1 VITLRVRLGHGKGAD
16 RYQCTRQTWEE
27 STGEFLMGQGEDSD
41 VGDTGGSDVAELSLG
56 NSDTI
61 ICCVHCVHIGLSDD
75 DVGDT
80 GGSDV
85 AELSLGNSDTIIS
98 CVHCVHIGLSDND
111 VGDTSGSDVAELS
124 LGNSDTIICCVHCT
138 STAFCAF
145 SLRIANLLCTS
156 YGSSALCISTRR

>member
-1 VITLRVRLGHGKGAD
+1 MHSCIHFRVRDFSNLFVVQIVVHIVVHIVVITLRVRLGHGKGAD

-27 STGEFLMGQGEDSD
+27 STGEFLMGQGEDS
-41 VGDTGGSDVAELSLG
+41 
-56 NSDTI
+56 
-61 ICCVHCVHIGLSDD
+61 